1 MRKKRGLALIGLA
14 VLAVAAVLLTMQ
26 QHWMFDPTPMPIH
39 HEQQVGDL
47 LYVIDLEKD
56 TFKRGER
63 ITVDAAVTNLGDVP
77 LQYVSGSSSCPVHVS
92 LDISRV
98 DSDKPIHLANA
109 PLGHG
114 CTTDLVSSSL
124 EPNQSVSYRSTF
136 LTQYWKMDL
145 KPAPPGTYN
154 VEFKMSRAGEEFFA
168 IGKPQPEEK
177 FAGSSFPIR
186 IR

>member
-1 MRKKRGLALIGLA
+1 MRKKW
-14 VLAVAAVLLTMQ
+14 VAAFISLTVLGVAAILFTMQ
-26 QHWMFDPTPMPIH
+26 QRGMFDSPPMPVH

-63 ITVDAAVTNLGDVP
+63 ITVDATVTNLGDVP
-77 LQYVSGSSSCPVHVS
+77 LHYVFGSSSCPVHVS
-92 LDISRV
+92 LGIHRD
-98 DSDKPIHLANA
+98 DSDKPIELARA

-114 CTTDLVSSSL
+114 CTTDFGSSSL
-124 EPNQSVSYRSTF
+124 KPNQSVSYSSAF
-136 LTQYWKMDL
+136 LTQYWKIDL
-145 KPAPPGTYN
+145 KPAPPGTYD
-154 VEFKMSRAGEEFFA
+154 VEFKMARAGEEFFA
-168 IGKPQPEEK
+168 TGKPQPEEK